1 MASVLESLSD
11 QAQNSN
17 EAGTA
22 EKLLKALSV
31 MQACRGTRQFCNIT
45 LQQLTHIYPH
55 IEFSAF
61 LRSPEEGRP
70 FEVVARLGGLGGSLQ
85 KSQLEL
91 LRKAL
96 SEGATLYKGGDAA
109 ICLMR
114 EEIVLGALFLT
125 SSEVWKEEDK
135 SLLEQF
141 SINASR
147 GFETTN
153 ILQEAENL
161 AFHDALTQLDNRVS
175 FKKTL
180 AREISRFAQ
189 GEEQPLAVVQFVLD
203 NLPELNIALGYS
215 VGDDLLRITAQKL
228 HELFPMALSIA
239 RSSGNGFAICI
250 PVSENTNLAD
260 IPRRINELFDVILP
274 EDYQMPHLAL
284 RMGISYFPDDG
295 KTADRLWKN
304 TSTALANT
312 RRMHNG
318 NYCFYDSEIEQEIHG
333 RVTLNKALRDG
344 MNQQELSL
352 NYQPQICLQT
362 GEMIGV
368 EALLR
373 WEKEEGKYIPA
384 DVFIPIAEASGLLGP
399 ISEWVLREACL
410 QRMEWTKAGVPE
422 FPVAVNISLN
432 EFQAE
437 DFVPQVSRALSETG
451 LPASLLHIE
460 LTESVIMHD
469 SGQTRKNMLKLKELG
484 ISLCI
489 DDFGTGYS
497 SLSYLSQ
504 LPASILKIDKSF
516 IDGVISN
523 ENDAAIA
530 MTIISLGFNLGMRVL
545 AEGVESSD
553 QVRFLKKAGCHDAQG
568 YVFSKPVIAEKIP
581 AIASVQN
588 HLLTIA

>member
-1 MASVLESLSD
+1 MTSVLESLSD
-11 QAQNSN
+11 QAANIKV
-17 EAGTA
+17 AGTA

-31 MQACRGTRQFCNIT
+31 MQACRGTRQFCDIT
-45 LQQLTHIYPH
+45 LQQLINIYPTV
-55 IEFSAF
+55 EFAAF
-61 LRSPEEGRP
+61 LRSAEEGRP

-85 KSQLEL
+85 KPQLEL
-91 LRKAL
+91 LRQAL
-96 SEGATLYKGGDAA
+96 SDGNTLYQGGDAA

-125 SSEVWKEEDK
+125 STETWGDEDK
-135 SLLEQF
+135 ALLEQF
-141 SINASR
+141 SINAAR
-147 GFETTN
+147 GFETTH

-161 AFHDALTQLDNRVS
+161 AFLDALTQLENRVS

-180 AREISRFAQ
+180 AREISRFGA

-203 NLPELNIALGYS
+203 ALPELNIALGYS
-215 VGDDLLRITAQKL
+215 VGDDLLRLTAQKL
-228 HELFPMALSIA
+228 RELFPLAISCA
-239 RSSGNGFAICI
+239 RTSGDGFAICV
-250 PVSENTNLAD
+250 PVSEDTDLEE
-260 IPRRINELFDVILP
+260 IPSKINELFDVILP
-274 EDYQMPHLAL
+274 DHCEMPHLVP
-284 RMGISYFPDDG
+284 RMGISQYPGDG
-295 KTADRLWKN
+295 NSADQLWKN
-304 TSTALANT
+304 TNTALANT

-318 NYCFYDSEIEQEIHG
+318 NYCFYDSVIEQEIHG

-352 NYQPQICLQT
+352 NYQPQINLQT

-410 QRMEWTKAGVPE
+410 QRMEWTKSGVPE

-437 DFVPQVSRALSETG
+437 DFVPLVSRTLTETG

-469 SGQTRKNMLKLKELG
+469 SGQTRKNMLKLKDLG

-516 IDGVISN
+516 IDGVVSN
-523 ENDAAIA
+523 DNDAAIA

-545 AEGVESSD
+545 AEGVESPD
-553 QVRFLKKAGCHDAQG
+553 QVKFLRKAGCHDAQG
-568 YVFSKPVIAEKIP
+568 YVFSKPVVAEKIP
-581 AIASVQN
+581 AIAGVQN